1 MREKRNRSI
10 LKAISWRV
18 TGSLDT
24 MLVSFIITGN
34 IKIAA
39 SIGVFEIIT
48 KTALYYFHERL
59 WDKIKFGREY
69 KVNDKEFR
77 SMGENI

>member
-48 KTALYYFHERL
+48 KTVLYYFHERL

>member
-34 IKIAA
+34 IRIAA
-39 SIGVFEIIT
+39 SIGVVEVLT
-48 KTALYYFHERL
+48 KTVLYYFHERA
-59 WDKIKFGREY
+59 WDKIRFGRVH
-69 KVNDKEFR
+69 KINDKEFR